1 VSAVEASVVV
11 PTRDRPADLRR
22 ALAALRGQ
30 RTERAWELV
39 VVDDG
44 SEPPIAPELVGDAR
58 LIRLG
63 GGGPGPARNAGM
75 RASAAPL
82 VLFTDDDVE
91 PDPGWLESAVAFLE
105 RERDHV
111 GVEGPVE
118 SPPYDPLRAYSIE
131 VGAPGAYYSCNIAY
145 RRDVLER
152 LGGFA
157 DDIPTPHGED
167 VDLAFRALELG
178 PIGWAAGMRVLHHP
192 RSLSFRALAGRSR
205 MAPSEIVVFRRHR
218 ERYGRAARLPAY
230 LFPYANIATAWAA
243 LARVELPRALRN
255 PARAARLLALPLAQ
269 AWFTTRAL
277 LGFALVRHGR

>member
-1 VSAVEASVVV
+1 MSAVEASVVV

-105 RERDHV
+105 REREHV

-131 VGAPGAYYSCNIAY
+131 VAAPGAYYSCNIAY

-255 PARAARLLALPLAQ
+255 PARAARLLAFPLAQ